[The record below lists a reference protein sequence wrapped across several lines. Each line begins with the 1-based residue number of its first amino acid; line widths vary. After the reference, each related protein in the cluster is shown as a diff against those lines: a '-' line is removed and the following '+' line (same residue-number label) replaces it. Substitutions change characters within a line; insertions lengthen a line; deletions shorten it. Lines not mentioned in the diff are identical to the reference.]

1 MILSEKVHPLT
12 PISLSR
18 ELLETY
24 LRYYD
29 TQYWLKYPELMR
41 ERRDLLTRNSRL
53 LADVV
58 IEPVMSYDADIS
70 LRDLLNECGLNENIG
85 LGVGRAIFGKF
96 YEEHEEIALREHVAT
111 AFRTYFSGTSR
122 RNVIVTSGTGSGKT
136 EAFLLPILT
145 NLAIEA
151 STWAKQADSEKWW
164 KTPGGKWTPLRKN
177 ETRTPGIRTLI
188 LYPMN
193 ALVEDQI
200 IRLRR
205 VVRLANKL
213 TENRP
218 IWFGRYTG
226 VTLGGGEAP
235 KKITERFERD
245 KTEINSQDREFEE
258 FESIFGEKESL
269 DQFTN
274 PSGAEM
280 VARWD
285 MAAHAPDILV
295 TNYSMLNAMLM
306 RDQENAMFEQT
317 RQWLGQSEENFL
329 TLVVDELHLYRGT
342 QGSEVAMVVRNLLQ
356 RVGLSPNSKQV
367 RFIATSA
374 SMTDVEIGR
383 NFAADFFGAEKDS
396 FEITSGTPREVPE
409 VPKFTVEDVLD
420 NKVPVVQLSAAVV
433 NACKDEGGSYRGH
446 TFSDIAQR
454 LFGDDERR
462 ESVLANVLEQFAD
475 SQASG
480 LNRLRGHVFFRTP
493 RGLWAC
499 LNPTCEGAKDYFYE
513 GRTLGKLFDIPTVC
527 CDVCSSRVL
536 ELLYCFDC
544 GDVSLGGFISNSD
557 PVEMGEPQI
566 YLSSL
571 SRSEPDNSGKE
582 LAEQR
587 SSKDFVWISPNTTIN
602 ATGWNQK
609 YEDIARGTSKTF
621 KFDFAPARIHSLTGF
636 YDSNSELEE
645 GFIQVLRFGHD
656 QPQSIDQAY
665 PALPLKC
672 PSCAAE
678 GYVKS
683 ANAFWKQ
690 HKLRSPI
697 RAHTTGQSIAIQI
710 ILSQLVR
717 SLKIPVQGEQESSKT
732 IVFTDSVADASGT
745 AAGVAF
751 NNHFDLLRQ
760 LFTRKLYEMKKESPE
775 RIQMEIDHLRDLL
788 SRGLGNSNDEMKIR
802 EYENILANSGN
813 NSWTVLTED
822 ILEALVELGVPP
834 LGYGPKVT
842 SRNRTPWFKYFSSKN
857 GLWTQVANATEK
869 QRGYDFYLMSLR
881 SSLASEVLFGR
892 ADRDLESVGI
902 AYLHFSGD
910 LSNPLGISA
919 ETTSEILDSVV
930 RLLGLSGYYVSAKR
944 GANNTSQ
951 TIPTKVKHYL
961 EAVAAVENLDAKE
974 LAAWVKTA
982 LHNSGLLTDWSI
994 NLHTGN
1000 LPLSVNKPEKQV
1012 FVCDRCAARHLH
1024 GSAGICIRDTCHGTS
1039 LTANEDTSIFDTDYF
1054 AWLSRKEPSRLRIE
1068 ELTGQTKPLSLQR
1081 ERQRFFRNDAFRP
1094 TPQESPLTHGIDVLS
1109 VTTTMEVGVDI
1120 GTLRATLMGN
1130 VPPQR
1135 FNYQQRVGRAGRFGQ
1150 VFSYAI
1156 TLCRDKTHDE
1166 FYFNNPLRM
1175 TSDNPPEPFL
1185 QMGRLN
1191 VVTRVIN
1198 AEVLRRAFA
1207 ALPINLQ
1214 PDKTAD
1220 DIHGVFGCTGDWAAV
1235 YKSHVASFLN
1245 SSPEVSQV
1253 VASMIVG
1260 TPFANEAVEFTL
1272 ALKEELISKID
1283 TAVRKS
1289 ERADYPLSLH
1299 LAEQGLLP
1307 MFGFPTRVR
1316 ELFRSKPK
1324 NVFDDST
1331 ILSSRPID
1339 AAVTMFT
1346 PGVEM
1351 IKDHSVYQIAGFAA
1365 YEFQGSKVLTV
1376 DPLGTPNNLRKCET
1390 CGAISFDDGQNVNC
1404 SICMSPSTPFVMY
1417 EPLGFRTDYEIPSD
1431 YDGELSM
1438 GAASGFPS
1446 LVLPDDAEASITKVG
1461 SATLT
1466 IFEQSRLVTVNDNK
1480 GNRFEVVD
1488 TSDNTVVVPEFVS
1501 SRVPLNQG
1509 SERLIT
1515 IGDIRVTDALTID
1528 IETNEA
1534 ELSHVFGEIPVAMP
1548 NADPRK
1554 INLTSGVSAF
1564 ISFSE
1569 ALRNACKIVLGV
1581 DSEEFIVGHQRKN
1594 AQHHEMKTARLF
1606 IADAHANGAGYSVQ
1620 IGKPEEF
1627 ARILDEIE
1635 KSFEAKW
1642 LSDGHNACSTSCPD
1656 CIRSFNNR
1664 HLHPMLDW
1672 RLALDLTSAIRGKQ
1686 FRSDIWKPFS
1696 KKIVS
1701 DIIENGL
1708 LGINLTYA
1716 EKSGWPALISENSKK
1731 AVIFVHPLWLKD
1743 EDYYGPLAS
1752 EISEELKAE
1761 FDLESVSLSSAFTYN
1776 RNPNKILMEL
1786 I

>member
-1 MILSEKVHPLT
+1 MKKMNKDNSLT
-12 PISLSR
+12 PISLSQG
-18 ELLETY
+18 LLETY

-53 LADVV
+53 LADV
-58 IEPVMSYDADIS
+58 ILEPVMSYDADIP
-70 LRDLLNECGLNENIG
+70 LENVLAECGIDSEIG
-85 LGVGRAIFGKF
+85 LNVGRAIFGKYF
-96 YEEHEEIALREHVAT
+96 KENDPIALREHVAT
-111 AFRTYFSGTSR
+111 AVRTHFSNSIK

-145 NLAIEA
+145 NLALEA
-151 STWAKQADSEKWW
+151 SSWPEQAESEKWW
-164 KTPGGKWTPLRKN
+164 KTPGGKWQPLRKN
-177 ETRTPGIRTLI
+177 ESRAPGIRTLI
-188 LYPMN
+188 LYPTN

-205 VVRLANKL
+205 AVRLINEL
-213 TENRP
+213 TNRRP

-226 VTLGGGEAP
+226 VTLGGGEIP
-235 KKITERFERD
+235 KTITERFERD
-245 KTEINSQDREFEE
+245 KTEINAQDREFEE
-258 FESIFGEKESL
+258 FSSIFEDKDTL

-285 MAAHAPDILV
+285 MSSHAPDILV

-317 RQWLGQSEENFL
+317 RNWLAQSEGNYL

-356 RVGLSPNSKQV
+356 RVGLSPDSEKV

-374 SMTDVEIGR
+374 SMTDMDVGK
-383 NFAADFFGAEKDS
+383 NFAADFFGASRDS
-396 FEITSGTPREVPE
+396 FEITSGTPRPVPE
-409 VPKFTVEDVLD
+409 VAKFSVDSVLEDKISLD
-420 NKVPVVQLSAAVV
+420 QLSAAVV
-433 NACKDEGGSYRGH
+433 NACKDSSGSYR
-446 TFSDIAQR
+446 AQTVAEISR
-454 LFGDDERR
+454 NLFGEDNRGEG
-462 ESVLANVLEQFAD
+462 VLDQILVRFAD
-475 SQASG
+475 SELET
-480 LNRLRGHVFFRTP
+480 LNRLRGHIFFRTP

-499 LNPTCEGAKDYFYE
+499 LNPNCEGARDYKYE

-544 GDVSLGGFISNSD
+544 GDVSLGGFVSSSD
-557 PVEMGEPQI
+557 PVEFGDPQV

-582 LAEQR
+582 IAEQR
-587 SSKDFVWISPNTTIN
+587 SSRDFVWITPNTQIN
-602 ATGWNQK
+602 TTGWNQK
-609 YEDIARGTSKTF
+609 FEDISRGVSKTY
-621 KFDFAPARIHSLTGF
+621 KFDFVPARIHSLTGF
-636 YDSNSELEE
+636 YDSNIEIEE
-645 GFIQVLRFGHD
+645 GFIQVVRFGHD
-656 QPQSIDQAY
+656 QPLDAERVY

-683 ANAFWKQ
+683 AATYWNQ

-697 RAHTTGQSIAIQI
+697 RAHSTGQSIAIQVL
-710 ILSQLVR
+710 LSQLVR
-717 SLKIPVQGEQESSKT
+717 SLKIPVAGENKSAKT

-760 LFTRKLYEMKKESPE
+760 LFTRKLYEEKVDSPE
-775 RIQMEIDHLRDLL
+775 RIQMEIEHLRDLL
-788 SRGLGNSNDEMKIR
+788 SRGLGNSADEMKIR
-802 EYENILANSGN
+802 EFENILANSGN
-813 NSWTVLTED
+813 TSWTVLTED
-822 ILEALVELGVPP
+822 VLDALVDLGVPP

-842 SRNRTPWFKYFSSKN
+842 ARNRTPWFKYFSPRK
-857 GLWTQVANATEK
+857 GLWTQIDNPVERE
-869 QRGYDFYLMSLR
+869 RGYDYYLMSLR
-881 SSLASEVLFGR
+881 SNLASEVLFGK

-902 AYLHFSGD
+902 AYLHYNGN
-910 LSNPLGISA
+910 LQNTLGIEPQVA
-919 ETTSEILDSVV
+919 TEIIDSVM
-930 RLLGLSGYYVSAKR
+930 RILGLTGYYVSQKR
-944 GANNTSQ
+944 GANKTSQ
-951 TIPTKVKHYL
+951 TIPTKVKHFL
-961 EAVAAVENLDAKE
+961 QAVAAKESLDSKD
-974 LAAWVKTA
+974 LSAWVKDVF
-982 LHNSGLLTDWSI
+982 HDSGLANDWSL
-994 NLHTGN
+994 NLHSGN
-1000 LPLSVNKPEKQV
+1000 LPLSINKPGNQV
-1012 FVCDRCAARHLH
+1012 FVCEMCTSRHLH
-1024 GSAGICIRDTCHGTS
+1024 QSAGICIRDTCHGTS
-1039 LTANEDTSIFDTDYF
+1039 LLAHEDVSIFETDYF
-1054 AWLSRKEPSRLRIE
+1054 AWLSRKDPSRLRIE
-1068 ELTGQTKPLSLQR
+1068 ELTGQTKPLSMQR
-1081 ERQRFFRNDAFRP
+1081 QRQRFFRGDAFRP
-1094 TPQESPLTHGIDVLS
+1094 APQESDLTHEIDALS

-1150 VFSYAI
+1150 VFSYAV

-1175 TSDNPPEPFL
+1175 TSDSPPEPFL
-1185 QMGRLN
+1185 QMGRVN

-1207 ALPINLQ
+1207 SMPSSAR
-1214 PDKTAD
+1214 PDKSAD
-1220 DIHGVFGCTGDWAAV
+1220 DIHGAFGTTGDWNEK
-1235 YKSHVASFLN
+1235 YRTIVAGFLS
-1245 SSPEVSQV
+1245 SSPEVNQV
-1253 VASMIVG
+1253 VESMIVG
-1260 TPFANEAVEFTL
+1260 TPFINDADQFTL
-1272 ALKEELISKID
+1272 TLKKELISKID
-1283 TAVRKS
+1283 IAVSKS
-1289 ERADYPLSLH
+1289 ERHDYQLSLH

-1316 ELFRSKPK
+1316 ELYSSKPK
-1324 NVFDDST
+1324 NVFDDGA
-1331 ILSSRPID
+1331 ILASRAID

-1351 IKDHSVYQIAGFAA
+1351 IKDHAVYQIAGFAS

-1376 DPLGTPNNLRKCET
+1376 DPLGVPNNLRKCET
-1390 CGAISFDDGQNVNC
+1390 CGTISFDDGQNFNC
-1404 SICMSPSTPFVMY
+1404 STCMSPATPFVMY
-1417 EPLGFRTDYEIPSD
+1417 EPLGFRTDYELPTD
-1431 YDGELSM
+1431 YDGETSM

-1446 LVLPDDAEASITKVG
+1446 LVLPDNAEATVAQVG

-1480 GNRFEVVD
+1480 GHKFEVVE
-1488 TSDNTVVVPEFVS
+1488 SVDNTIVVPEFAS
-1501 SRVPLNQG
+1501 SRSAFKQG
-1509 SERLIT
+1509 TERLIT

-1528 IETNEA
+1528 INSNEV
-1534 ELSHVFGEIPVAMP
+1534 ELAHVFGEIPVAMP
-1548 NADPRK
+1548 NPDPRK
-1554 INLTSGVSAF
+1554 MNIASGTSAF

-1581 DSEEFIVGHQRKN
+1581 DSEEFIVGYQRKN
-1594 AQHHEMKTARLF
+1594 GQHQDMKTARLF
-1606 IADAHANGAGYSVQ
+1606 VADAHANGAGYSVQ
-1620 IGKPEEF
+1620 IGQPEEF
-1627 ARILDEIE
+1627 DKILNEIE
-1635 KSFEAKW
+1635 TSFGVKW
-1642 LSDGHNACSTSCPD
+1642 LSQEHSACSTSCPD

-1672 RLALDLTSAIRGKQ
+1672 RLALDLTSAIRGGQ
-1686 FRSDIWKPFS
+1686 FRSDIWQPFS
-1696 KKIVS
+1696 KKLVS

-1708 LGINLTYA
+1708 LGIDLVYA
-1716 EKSGWPALISENSKK
+1716 EKSGWPALVSGQSKK
-1731 AVIFVHPLWLKD
+1731 SVIFVHPLWLKD
-1743 EDYYGPLAS
+1743 EDYYGPMVS
-1752 EISEELKAE
+1752 EMSEALKDE
-1761 FDLESVSLSSAFTYN
+1761 FDLLDVSVSSAFTYN